1 MKNSYFCSEIS
12 KISLKNYSEKNNI
25 VVSISFNFNQLAFI
39 VLVLFVLAWLVQMLY
54 HWILFRR
61 LAFYK
66 KNEKSTAMEPVSVI
80 VCARDSYEYLLD
92 LIPAVLSQDYPDF
105 ELVIVNDCSQDQT
118 EEYLKELARNNP
130 KINLVNLT
138 QNLNFFQ
145 GKKFPLSMGI
155 KSAKHDLLLLT
166 DADCVPTTDQWIK
179 EMVSAYRNN
188 TEIVVA
194 YGPYFERKGLLNKLI
209 RFDTLY
215 IAMQYLSLSLA
226 KKTYMGVGRN
236 LSYRKSTFMKN
247 KGFTSHYNI
256 PSGDDDLFIS
266 QVANKRNT
274 RVYIDAVNRVES
286 EPKRSWGTWIRQKRR
301 HYSTGIKYKS
311 NINRILGLLLGSRL
325 IYYPTL
331 VSLFILPAAFEIS
344 LGKIYYFVVIG
355 FFALLHYITQVII
368 YHKSAKQLGEKH
380 LGLAFTPI
388 YDCFFMIFTT
398 IIGFWSTISKPKGW

>member
-1 MKNSYFCSEIS
+1 M
-12 KISLKNYSEKNNI
+12 
-25 VVSISFNFNQLAFI
+25 SFNFGELSFFI
-39 VLVLFVLAWLVQMLY
+39 LVIFVLAWIIQMIY

-66 KNEKSTAMEPVSVI
+66 KQEKSCSYEPVSVI
-80 VCARDSYEYLLD
+80 VCARDAYEYLLD
-92 LIPAVLSQDYPDF
+92 IIPVLLKQDYP
-105 ELVIVNDCSQDQT
+105 EYEVVIVNDCSQDQT
-118 EEYLKELARNNP
+118 EEYLKDLARNNP

-155 KSAKHDLLLLT
+155 KSARHDLLLLT
-166 DADCVPTTDQWIK
+166 DADCVPSTDQWIK
-179 EMVSAYRNN
+179 EMVKTYDKN

-215 IAMQYLSLSLA
+215 IAMQYLSLALA
-226 KKTYMGVGRN
+226 KKPYMGVGRN
-236 LSYRKSTFMKN
+236 LSYRKSTFMNN

-274 RVYIDAVNRVES
+274 NVYIDSVNRVES
-286 EPKRSWGTWIRQKRR
+286 EPKRTWRTWIRQKRR
-301 HYSTGIKYKS
+301 HYSTGVKYKPQT
-311 NINRILGLLLGSRL
+311 NRILGLLLGSRL
-325 IYYPTL
+325 AYYPTL
-331 VSLFILPAAFEIS
+331 VALFFMPQAFNIS
-344 LGKIYYFVVIG
+344 FGEIYYFAIIG
-355 FFALLHYITQVII
+355 FFALIHYITQFII
-368 YHKSAKQLGEKH
+368 YHKSAKQLGERH
-380 LGLAFTPI
+380 LGLIFTPI

-398 IIGFWSTISKPKGW
+398 ILGVWSTFFKPKGW

>member
-1 MKNSYFCSEIS
+1 M
-12 KISLKNYSEKNNI
+12 
-25 VVSISFNFNQLAFI
+25 SISFNFNQVTFI
-39 VLVLFVLAWLVQMLY
+39 VLVIFAAAWLVQMFY

-66 KNEKSTAMEPVSVI
+66 KKERGVSQEPVSVI
-80 VCARDSYEYLLD
+80 VCARDAYEYLID

-105 ELVIVNDCSQDQT
+105 ELVIVNDCSQDDT
-118 EEYLKELARNNP
+118 EEYLKDLARNNS

-138 QNLNFFQ
+138 QNLNFFH

-166 DADCVPTTDQWIK
+166 DADCIPSTNQWIK
-179 EMVSAYRNN
+179 EMVAAYNDN

-194 YGPYFERKGLLNKLI
+194 YGPYFERKGLLNKLV

-215 IAMQYLSLSLA
+215 IAMQYMSLALA
-226 KKTYMGVGRN
+226 KKPYMGVGRN
-236 LSYRKSTFMKN
+236 LSYRKSTFIKN

-274 RVYIDAVNRVES
+274 GVYVDAVNRVES
-286 EPKRSWGTWIRQKRR
+286 EPKKTWKTWIRQKRR
-301 HYSTGIKYKS
+301 HYSTGTKYKPQT
-311 NINRILGLLLGSRL
+311 NRALGLLLGSRL
-325 IYYPTL
+325 LYYPTL
-331 VSLFILPAAFEIS
+331 IALFFMPAAFEIS
-344 LGKIYYFVVIG
+344 LGEIYYYITIG
-355 FFALLHYITQVII
+355 LFAFIHYITQFVI
-368 YHKSAKQLGEKH
+368 YHKCAKQLGEKH
-380 LGLAFTPI
+380 LGLAFTPF

-398 IIGFWSTISKPKGW
+398 VLGFWSTLFKPKGW

>member
-1 MKNSYFCSEIS
+1 MT
-12 KISLKNYSEKNNI
+12 
-25 VVSISFNFNQLAFI
+25 FNFNELSFYI
-39 VLVLFVLAWLVQMLY
+39 LLIFVSAWIIQMLY

-66 KNEKSTAMEPVSVI
+66 KKDKECSYEPVSVI
-80 VCARDSYEYLLD
+80 VCAKDSYEYLLD
-92 LIPAVLSQDYPDF
+92 LIPAVLSQDYPEY
-105 ELVIVNDCSQDQT
+105 ELVIVNDCSQDDT
-118 EEYLKELARNNP
+118 EEYLKDLARNNA

-138 QNLNFFQ
+138 QNLNFFH

-166 DADCVPTTDQWIK
+166 DADCVPNTNQWIK
-179 EMVSAYRNN
+179 EMVGAYNKD

-215 IAMQYLSLSLA
+215 IAMQYMSMALA
-226 KKTYMGVGRN
+226 KKPYMGVGRN

-266 QVANKRNT
+266 QVANKKNT
-274 RVYIDAVNRVES
+274 NVYVDAVHRVES
-286 EPKRSWGTWIRQKRR
+286 EPKRSWASWIRQKRR
-301 HYSTGIKYKS
+301 HYSTGTKYKPQT
-311 NINRILGLLLGSRL
+311 NRILGLLLGSRL
-325 IYYPTL
+325 LYYPTL
-331 VSLFILPAAFEIS
+331 IALFFMPHAFNIS
-344 LGKIYYFVVIG
+344 LGNIYYYIIIG
-355 FFALLHYITQVII
+355 LFALIHYVTMFII
-368 YHKSAKQLGEKH
+368 FHKSAKQLGEKH
-380 LGLAFTPI
+380 LGLIFTPF

-398 IIGFWSTISKPKGW
+398 LLGFWSTLFKPKGW

>member
-1 MKNSYFCSEIS
+1 M
-12 KISLKNYSEKNNI
+12 
-25 VVSISFNFNQLAFI
+25 SFNFGELSFFILAI
-39 VLVLFVLAWLVQMLY
+39 FVLAWIIQMIY

-66 KNEKSTAMEPVSVI
+66 KQEKSCSYEPVSVI
-80 VCARDSYEYLLD
+80 VCARDAYEYLLD
-92 LIPAVLSQDYPDF
+92 IIPVLLKQDYP
-105 ELVIVNDCSQDQT
+105 EYEVVIVNDCSQDQT
-118 EEYLKELARNNP
+118 EEYLKDLARNNP

-155 KSAKHDLLLLT
+155 KSARHDLLLLT
-166 DADCVPTTDQWIK
+166 DADCVPSTDQWIK
-179 EMVSAYRNN
+179 EMVKTYDKN

-215 IAMQYLSLSLA
+215 IAMQYLSLALA
-226 KKTYMGVGRN
+226 KKPYMGVGRN
-236 LSYRKSTFMKN
+236 LSYRKSTFMNN

-274 RVYIDAVNRVES
+274 NVYIDSVNRVES
-286 EPKRSWGTWIRQKRR
+286 EPKRTWRTWIRQKRR
-301 HYSTGIKYKS
+301 HYSTGVKYKPQT
-311 NINRILGLLLGSRL
+311 NRILGLLLGSRL
-325 IYYPTL
+325 AYYPTL
-331 VSLFILPAAFEIS
+331 VALFFMPQAFNIS
-344 LGKIYYFVVIG
+344 FGEIYYFAIIG
-355 FFALLHYITQVII
+355 FFALIHYITQFII
-368 YHKSAKQLGEKH
+368 YHKSAKQLGERH
-380 LGLAFTPI
+380 LGLIFTPI

-398 IIGFWSTISKPKGW
+398 ILGVWSTFFKPKGW